1 MRSRNIGAMG
11 SAGLRSLRDRYANA
25 FRLASALLVLYA
37 LGHTMGAV
45 VAVPRFGDASDT
57 VVALMQSVHVRSQ
70 GADCTWYGFYRGFGM
85 LVTVFFVLS
94 AVLAWH
100 LGGLTLRAQRDL
112 APVAWTLFASHVA
125 GAVVT
130 WVYFFPAPI
139 VFSTLIAAL
148 LGVACLRSHRSGQT
162 AHALSA

>member
-1 MRSRNIGAMG
+1 MG
-11 SAGLRSLRDRYANA
+11 STDLRSLRDRYANA
-25 FRLASALLVLYA
+25 FRLASGLLVLYA

-45 VAVPRFGDASDT
+45 VAVPSFGIASDT

-70 GADCTWYGFYRGFGM
+70 GADCTWYGFYRGFGVM
-85 LVTVFFVLS
+85 VTAFFLLS

-112 APVAWTLFASHVA
+112 APVAWTLFASHLA

-139 VFSTLIAAL
+139 VFSTLIATL
-148 LGVACLRSHRSGQT
+148 LGFACLRSHRSGQE

>member
-1 MRSRNIGAMG
+1 MEST
-11 SAGLRSLRDRYANA
+11 GLRSMRARYANA
-25 FRLASALLVLYA
+25 FRLASALLLLYA

-45 VAVPRFGDASDT
+45 VSVPSFGVASDT
-57 VVALMQSVHVRSQ
+57 VVTLMQSVHVRSQ
-70 GADCTWYGFYRGFGM
+70 GDDCTWYGFYRGFGI
-85 LVTVFFVLS
+85 LVTVFFLLS

-148 LGVACLRSHRSGQT
+148 LGFACLRSHRSGQE

>member
-1 MRSRNIGAMG
+1 MG
-11 SAGLRSLRDRYANA
+11 PTGLRSLRDRYANA
-25 FRLASALLVLYA
+25 FRIASALLVLYA

-45 VAVPRFGDASDT
+45 VAVPQFGIASDT

-70 GADCTWYGFYRGFGM
+70 GAECTWYGFYRGFGI
-85 LVTVFFVLS
+85 LVTVFFLLS

-100 LGGLTLRAQRDL
+100 LGGLTLSAQRDL
-112 APVAWTLFASHVA
+112 APIAWTLFASHVV

-139 VFSTLIAAL
+139 LFSTLIAAL
-148 LGVACLRSHRSGQT
+148 LGFASFRIHRSGQA
-162 AHALSA
+162 AHGLSA